1 MTWAVEFF
9 DNPLSNVRT
18 SLGTTKTKTKMAAT
32 SPRDKGAPYVPVL
45 VPADVRKDLEL
56 LTEGQWVIMSTSPNR

>member
-1 MTWAVEFF
+1 MEFF

-56 LTEGQWVIMSTSPNR
+56 LTEGQ